1 MLTLVVPWR
10 NPRLSSAFQAT
21 LHGVFL
27 QDTMFLVCWLN
38 SVVLEV
44 VDSVEKIF
52 VSSCWGQL
60 VCSLPK
66 PPSTHLG
73 LRIPFSAVFNFRHSP
88 ARFHSN
94 LAMFSKS
101 TLERCIC
108 FLVCIRLGCSK
119 ASKIYVYIFEPRPS
133 SSPSPKALVTFYQ
146 WPEYDRLIPRL
157 HSTVTPS
164 WNRRHE

>member
-1 MLTLVVPWR
+1 MAEPAFEFGFSGDSAWSLSTGHNFPGLLTKFSCARGSWFRWKNLR
-10 NPRLSSAFQAT
+10 Q
-21 LHGVFL
+21 FL
-27 QDTMFLVCWLN
+27 LRSISMSTA
-38 SVVLEV
+38 
-44 VDSVEKIF
+44 
-52 VSSCWGQL
+52 
-60 VCSLPK
+60 K
-66 PPSTHLG
+66 PSSTHLG

-108 FLVCIRLGCSK
+108 LLVCIRLGCSK